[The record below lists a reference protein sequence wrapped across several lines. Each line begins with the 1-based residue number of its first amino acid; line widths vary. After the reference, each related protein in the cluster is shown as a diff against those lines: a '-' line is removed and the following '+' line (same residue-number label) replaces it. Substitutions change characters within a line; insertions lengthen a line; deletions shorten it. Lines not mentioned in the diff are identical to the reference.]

1 MKYFTR
7 TVVVL
12 VVIASVVF
20 LNGCNPPIEGTL
32 FPAELR
38 MENAANISKLSIG
51 MTQDRVFEFMG
62 KKTASQDQMT
72 ITNPYKIDMKY
83 HDGITYEILYFYT
96 QKSSNFAPF
105 SFSVKDDDLTP
116 LYFNA
121 GKLAG
126 WGKSFIPEDK

>member
-7 TVVVL
+7 TAVVL
-12 VVIASVVF
+12 VISSVVF
-20 LNGCNPPIEGTL
+20 LTGCQPPIEGTL

-38 MENAANISKLSIG
+38 MENAANISKLSVG
-51 MTQDRVFEFMG
+51 MSKDQVFEIMG

-72 ITNPYKIDMKY
+72 ITNPYKIDMRY

-96 QKSSNFAPF
+96 QKSGSSAPF
-105 SFSVKDDDLTP
+105 AFSVKDDDLTP

-126 WGKSFIPEDK
+126 WGKSFLPEDK